1 MAGQVDAI
9 ELDFGSDLTTALYP
23 KPSLYYLDVTDKLK
37 MALYSGL
44 LDQRELLGA
53 ARL

>member
-1 MAGQVDAI
+1 MAGQVDAV
-9 ELDFGSDLTTALYP
+9 ELDFGFDLTTALYP
-23 KPSLYYLDVTDKLK
+23 KPSLNYLEVTDKLK
-37 MALYSGL
+37 MGLYSLL